1 MYKKKFVAANETRNQ
16 SATDRTYVITECRNK
31 EGFFLEIT
39 EVLWEVRRNYS
50 FSHFSIVF
58 PKYAEILDNFFHF
71 FFSFFPHCVVYRLG
85 EGKVFYLESL
95 PTLYF

>member
-39 EVLWEVRRNYS
+39 EVPSEVRTNYS
-50 FSHFSIVF
+50 FS
-58 PKYAEILDNFFHF
+58 EIW
-71 FFSFFPHCVVYRLG
+71 
-85 EGKVFYLESL
+85 
-95 PTLYF
+95 